1 MFCIR
6 ISVIYLVFWDL
17 ERLHH
22 ICSESISKNEA
33 RWWLI
38 IVHIQFC
45 SDWRTCRNVSRTHW
59 WRRWRLCGGSLLWCW
74 LPGLLPAP
82 LQQGHWQA
90 GGPPLLHWPVT
101 LDKRFDS
108 LHLSACNTII
118 YFMKQCPQW
127 WGKFRMELNNSPGC
141 PDWRRSTA
149 RSGPSA
155 GRGWIGGLFAG
166 IFFAELIVVISAY
179 FEFMSNLSNSLKTKT
194 RSETSS
200 CECAFASRE
209 SSELYWHMR
218 MLKCDMS
225 DWLSDEPP
233 KMLKLL
239 FATKNLRRTIFRLW
253 MRLSM
258 RWASTRTLRD
268 LVVQ

>member
-1 MFCIR
+1 MNKWGRWYLPLCIFTIINFLVWRKSVEVNSKPWSSVSR
-6 ISVIYLVFWDL
+6 IWWYIILRSW
-17 ERLHH
+17 
-22 ICSESISKNEA
+22 EA
-33 RWWLI
+33 PSHLMWQ
-38 IVHIQFC
+38 HIQI
-45 SDWRTCRNVSRTHW
+45 WRKVRTSHHSMLLRPHRNVNRTHW

-74 LPGLLPAP
+74 LSGLLSAP

-194 RSETSS
+194 RV
-200 CECAFASRE
+200 R
-209 SSELYWHMR
+209 
-218 MLKCDMS
+218 
-225 DWLSDEPP
+225 
-233 KMLKLL
+233 KL
-239 FATKNLRRTIFRLW
+239 
-253 MRLSM
+253 
-258 RWASTRTLRD
+258 
-268 LVVQ
+268 